1 MTKNMSNFDRIIRLT
16 LALVLFTLFFT
27 GTVTGVSANVLI
39 VFGVVFAITGIVG
52 NCPLYALFGISTCR
66 VPDPKQ

>member
-16 LALVLFTLFFT
+16 LALVFFTLFFT
-27 GTVTGVSANVLI
+27 GTVAGVPANILM